1 MRRDVARET
10 FETNGLCPNE
20 AKGRGGAK
28 RVHEDSAYA
37 ALRH

>member
-20 AKGRGGAK
+20 GKGRGGAK
-28 RVHEDSAYA
+28 HEDSAYA
-37 ALRH
+37 ALRN